1 MWLSNSKKYATD
13 RFLEERASSGSVH
26 HVVRHG
32 MAEKRSAWPSNG
44 IVDVVGIFGW
54 VLQGLGRV
62 LFRSGLSGILPL
74 RLNWRSLRGVVGLCV
89 R

>member
-1 MWLSNSKKYATD
+1 MKMEGALPGY
-13 RFLEERASSGSVH
+13 ERAC
-26 HVVRHG
+26 VV
-32 MAEKRSAWPSNG
+32 E
-44 IVDVVGIFGW
+44 IFGW

-62 LFRSGLSGILPL
+62 LFRSGLGGMLPL